1 MPRWPSAVVRL
12 CALSLLAVLLSIPA
26 ANAQAANRKAGS
38 KDAASA
44 AAGYLGSYRP
54 DGKFKAEAKQ
64 VCRLAEPAAPQTA
77 VPGWVDL
84 STHDERVVENF
95 APPHQAVAG
104 ATPLSRPASG
114 FSSAMALAYGHE
126 PVLREPSRLAV
137 DSRHRLIVLDPRF
150 PAVHVLDGK
159 ESFRIAAGKDRRL
172 RQPSDLTID
181 REDRIYVTDANLG
194 VIEVYDR
201 EGTFLRSLGIVHGEP
216 MFQGP
221 AGIAIDDRNH
231 HLLVL
236 DSPANE
242 LIVLDLD
249 GNILSRVGGTRH
261 RGDVAFD
268 LPTEIVLRNS
278 TVAVLDSAGTRVH
291 VFDLDGRL
299 LQVFPVG
306 VRPSRL
312 RPHPMGLSLDSAGHV
327 YVSSQH
333 TNIAIYDLTGKLLGG
348 LPNCGRGTP
357 GIWID
362 AADRMYI
369 ADPSL
374 SRVNVFQLPL
384 QPAGTAPGEARAA
397 SGGGGD

>member
-1 MPRWPSAVVRL
+1 MPRWPSAVVLL
-12 CALSLLAVLLSIPA
+12 CASSLLAVMLQAPA
-26 ANAQAANRKAGS
+26 AEAQTTNLN
-38 KDAASA
+38 AASSGA
-44 AAGYLGSYRP
+44 AKTGAGYVGSYRP

-64 VCRLAEPAAPQTA
+64 VCRMAGPAAPQSA
-77 VPGWVDL
+77 VPAWIDL

-104 ATPLSRPASG
+104 AKPLSRSASA
-114 FSSAMALAYGHE
+114 FSSAMALAYGRE
-126 PVLREPSRLAV
+126 PILREPSRVAV
-137 DSRHRLIVLDPRF
+137 DSRHRLIVLDPRL

-159 ESFRIAAGKDRRL
+159 DSFRIAAGKDRRMQ
-172 RQPSDLTID
+172 QPSDIALD
-181 REDRIYVTDANLG
+181 LEDRIYVTDAKLG

-201 EGTFLRSLGIVHGEP
+201 EGIFLRSLGTVHGEP

-242 LIVLDLD
+242 LVVLDLE
-249 GNILSRVGGTRH
+249 GKVVSRVGGTRH
-261 RGDVAFD
+261 RGGVAFD
-268 LPTEIVLRNS
+268 LPTEIALRDS
-278 TVAVLDSAGTRVH
+278 TVAVLDSAGTRLH

-299 LQVFPVG
+299 LHVFPVG
-306 VRPSRL
+306 VRPSRPH
-312 RPHPMGLSLDSAGHV
+312 PHPMGLSLDSAGKV

-333 TNIAIYDLTGKLLGG
+333 TSIAIYDLTGKPRGG

-357 GIWID
+357 GISID
-362 AADRMYI
+362 AHGHMYI

-374 SRVNVFQLPL
+374 SRVNVFQLPV
-384 QPAGTAPGEARAA
+384 QPDRTHREPKGA